1 MRTSQRNDRKPAR
14 GHRPAPFANYM
25 KEKLAVAVLIVA
37 LAFIALVGK
46 IYLIQRDN
54 NEDYNKIVLSQRQAE
69 YVSQTIPYKRGDIY
83 DGNGNRL
90 AYSEKV
96 YNLILDPKQ
105 MIDAEGDVSN
115 GQEAVY
121 DVVDTTIDAIA
132 DYFGDDPAAVR
143 AAVEGKSTSSYLR
156 YKREI
161 PYDQRQGFLEYCD
174 QKEQEFRASD
184 DPNVK
189 KKRIRGAWFE
199 SEYKRKYPYNTLA
212 CNVIG
217 FASSDGTGGTGGVE
231 QYYNDRLIG
240 TNGREYGYLNDDANL
255 ERVIKSAEDGNSLV
269 LTIDATLQS
278 IAEKY
283 LAEWKNGD
291 IGSLSASVIMLNP
304 KNGEVLAMAS
314 TNSYDLNDPRDTS
327 AYTNEELYQLGLEEA
342 RGVYRRDNPDAPE
355 ITIEQVPE
363 HYSYDDILS
372 YGQQVAWN
380 RLWRNIPVSDTFEPG
395 STQKIFTV
403 AGAMEEGVI
412 TPNTTFNCEGFI
424 SLSDG
429 VHTWRINCV
438 NRNGH
443 GPLDITGGIKQSCNV
458 VMMNV
463 AFLEGSETFLRYQ
476 HTFGFGDYT
485 GIDLPAEA
493 DTSSLVYNGDNMG
506 KTSLATNSFGQ
517 NYNCTMIQMAAAY
530 ASVAN
535 GGNYYEPHVLK
546 QILNAEG
553 AVVEEKEPVLIR
565 ETVSQ
570 STCNYL
576 KDALFQTVE
585 TGTGKAAGV
594 AGYHIGGKTGT
605 AQKYPRSA
613 KTYVVSFCGFA
624 PVEDPQVVCYVV
636 IDQPNLP
643 GEAAAHSSFASQIFS
658 KIMAEALPALN
669 LYPEG
674 TDGSEYKAP
683 SAVLPSEEG
692 DGKLP
697 MGSQANAE
705 TNADGTPAGTAQ
717 NGAAGDQAEPQTDA
731 AGNPLPTQPRTD
743 GAGNPIAPDATTA
756 APATDEYIQGDSGS
770 DSELPVPDD
779 MPEGM
784 KELESSAAEAESAAS
799 QASQIMQSESAAEA
813 AEGTTAQPA
822 AE

>member
-1 MRTSQRNDRKPAR
+1 
-14 GHRPAPFANYM
+14 M
-25 KEKLAVAVLIVA
+25 KEKLAVAVVVVA
-37 LAFIALVGK
+37 LALFALVGK
-46 IYLIQRDN
+46 VYLIQRDN

-83 DGNGNRL
+83 DRNGNRL

-105 MIDAEGDVSN
+105 MIAAEGDVSS
-115 GQEAVY
+115 GQEATY
-121 DVVDTTIDAIA
+121 DVVDTTIAAISE
-132 DYFGDDPAAVR
+132 YFGDDISAVR
-143 AAVEGKSTSSYLR
+143 EAVESKQSSSYVR

-161 PYDQRQGFLEYCD
+161 SYEQRQGFLEYCD
-174 QKEQEFRASD
+174 QKAEEFAASE
-184 DPNVK
+184 DPNIK
-189 KKRIRGAWFE
+189 KKRIKGVWFE
-199 SEYKRKYPYNTLA
+199 NEYKRKYPYNALA
-212 CNVIG
+212 CNVVG
-217 FASSDGTGGTGGVE
+217 FASADGTNGTGGVE
-231 QYYNDRLIG
+231 QYYNDQLIG

-269 LTIDATLQS
+269 LTIDATLQN

-314 TNSYDLNDPRDTS
+314 TNSFDLNNPRDTS
-327 AYTNEELYQLGLEEA
+327 AYTDEEIYQFGLTEA
-342 RGVYRRDNPDAPE
+342 KGVYRRENPDEPE
-355 ITIEQVPE
+355 ITVEQVPTYFSRDE
-363 HYSYDDILS
+363 IMS

-380 RLWRNIPVSDTFEPG
+380 KLWRNIPVSDTFEPG

-403 AGAMEEGVI
+403 AGAMEEGFI
-412 TPNTTFNCEGFI
+412 TPNSTFNCEGFV

-530 ASVAN
+530 ASVVN
-535 GGNYYEPHVLK
+535 GGNYYEPHVVK
-546 QILNAEG
+546 QVLNAKG
-553 AVVEEKEPVLIR
+553 AVIEEKEPVLIR

-594 AGYHIGGKTGT
+594 AGYHVGGKTGT
-605 AQKYPRSA
+605 AQKLPRSA

-636 IDQPNLP
+636 VDQPNLP

-658 KIMAEALPALN
+658 KIMAEALPTLN

-674 TDGSEYKAP
+674 TDAAEYQAP
-683 SAVLPSEEG
+683 QSVLPSEEG
-692 DGKLP
+692 DGQVV
-697 MGSQANAE
+697 MGSQAGTEQE
-705 TNADGTPAGTAQ
+705 TNADGT
-717 NGAAGDQAEPQTDA
+717 AAEQETDA
-731 AGNPLPTQPRTD
+731 AGNPLPTAPATD
-743 GAGNPIAPDATTA
+743 AAGNEIPAGATTA
-756 APATDEYIQGDSGS
+756 APATDEFIQGGDGTA
-770 DSELPVPDD
+770 DELPVPDD
-779 MPEGM
+779 IPEGL
-784 KELESSAAEAESAAS
+784 KELESSAAAAQTAAS
-799 QASQIMQSESAAEA
+799 QAEQIRESADAAEA
-813 AEGTTAQPA
+813 SSQAAAQASAAADSSAADTAEAQ
-822 AE
+822 